1 MIPKIIH
8 HIWIGNKSFPK
19 EFEEFRYKWIN
30 MYSDYNFI
38 LWDDNLV
45 ESSKLI
51 DESISCYY
59 YTDCKIAFKADLLR
73 FKILEK
79 FGGIYI
85 DTDTEP
91 LKKMDNEFL
100 NNKFFSGIQTPYS
113 QVAIGIMGSEVNNE
127 LVKEYNTTVLNSID
141 ENIKQNGKLTNELWK
156 ITGPQFFDEICRKY
170 KGYDGYNFYNSEY
183 FYPYG
188 WDELHRRHEN
198 FKETCPD
205 AYSVHHWAHSW
216 W

>member
-8 HIWIGNKSFPK
+8 HIWIGNKSFPE
-19 EFEEFRYKWIN
+19 EFKEFRYKWID
-30 MYSDYNFI
+30 MYPDYNFI
-38 LWDDNLV
+38 FWNEKLV

-51 DESISCYY
+51 DESIFKYY
-59 YTDCKIAFKADLLR
+59 YSDCKIALKSDLLR

-91 LKKMDNEFL
+91 LKKMGDEFL
-100 NNKFFSGIQTPYS
+100 NDEFFSGIQKPYS
-113 QVAIGIMGSEVNNE
+113 QIAIGMMGSEPNNK
-127 LVKEYNTTVLNSID
+127 LVKEYNTSVLYNIED
-141 ENIKQNGKLTNELWK
+141 NIKQNGKLTDELWK
-156 ITGPQFFDEICRKY
+156 ITGPQFFDEICNKY
-170 KGYDGYNFYNSEY
+170 KELNGYRFYESDY

-188 WDELHRRHEN
+188 WNELERRYEN
-198 FKETCPD
+198 FKETCPH

>member
-8 HIWIGNKSFPK
+8 HIWIGNKPFPK
-19 EFEEFRYKWIN
+19 EFEEFYNKWRI
-30 MYSDYNFI
+30 MYPEYNFI
-38 LWDDNLV
+38 FWNDELV
-45 ESSKLI
+45 NASKLI
-51 DESISCYY
+51 DESISKHYY
-59 YTDCKIAFKADLLR
+59 SECKIAFKSDLLR

-79 FGGIYI
+79 YGGIYI

-91 LKKMDNEFL
+91 LKKMGYEFL
-100 NNKFFSGIQTPYS
+100 SNDFFSGIQKPYR
-113 QVAIGIMGSEVNNE
+113 QVAIGIMGSEPNNK
-127 LVKEYNTTVLNSID
+127 LVKEYNTSVLDNI
-141 ENIKQNGKLTNELWK
+141 EFNIKQNGKLTDELWK
-156 ITGPQFFDEICRKY
+156 ITGPQFFDEICNNY
-170 KGYDGYNFYNSEY
+170 KKLNGYTFYESEY

-188 WDELHRRHEN
+188 WNELERRHEN

>member
-8 HIWIGNKSFPK
+8 HIWIGNKPFP
-19 EFEEFRYKWIN
+19 EEFREFRHKWVN
-30 MYSDYNFI
+30 MYPDYNFI
-38 LWDDNLV
+38 FWNDELIN
-45 ESSKLI
+45 SSKLI
-51 DESISCYY
+51 DESISIYY
-59 YTDCKIAFKADLLR
+59 HNDYKIAFKADLLR

-91 LKKMDNEFL
+91 LKKMSDEFL
-100 NNKFFSGIQTPYS
+100 NNKFFSGIQKPYS
-113 QVAIGIMGSEVNNE
+113 QVAIGIMGSEVNNH
-127 LVKEYNTTVLNSID
+127 LVKEYNTTVLDSIS

-156 ITGPQFFDEICRKY
+156 ITGPEFFDNICKKY
-170 KGYDGYNFYNSEY
+170 KQIGGYKFYNSEY

-198 FKETCPD
+198 FKESCKD